1 MPFINGRY
9 YLNPVMG
16 EALEAAR
23 EAEAALAA
31 LENRARQDPGEPGNE
46 ANEDF
51 GGVPGSPSGAAS
63 GMGDGPIHRVEI
75 ETAELVP
82 ASSGRAA
89 RGYVARV
96 HRQNAS
102 GSVRPATSSSDRR
115 TAKIPGGAETHV
127 FADHRDLVSFL
138 RDELAKDAH
147 SRS

>member
-23 EAEAALAA
+23 EAEAALEA
-31 LENRARQDPGEPGNE
+31 LENRAGQNLPGPDGAAGNE
-46 ANEDF
+46 F
-51 GGVPGSPSGAAS
+51 GDRPDSQSATGE
-63 GMGDGPIHRVEI
+63 GPIHRVEI
-75 ETAELVP
+75 ETAELAP

-89 RGYVARV
+89 REYVARV

-102 GSVRPATSSSDRR
+102 GSARR
-115 TAKIPGGAETHV
+115 TAKIPRAAETHV